1 MSKSFTSWLMT
12 VGLLVSVVAGV
23 GYLAQPVALP
33 TPFGIDV
40 LLAICMG
47 SGAFWLGGVSDRLAG
62 HIRKSLAR
70 RLAERRKRTELS
82 RLQTDWAASEKRAL
96 QIAAERLE
104 RTTTGNG

>member
-1 MSKSFTSWLMT
+1 MSKSFASWLMT

-33 TPFGIDV
+33 APFGIDV

-70 RLAERRKRTELS
+70 RLAERRRRAQL
-82 RLQTDWAASEKRAL
+82 RQLQTDWAASEKRTL
-96 QIAAERLE
+96 QIAAERRE
-104 RTTTGNG
+104 RAATRR